1 MGDFGVGALIGG
13 GMSAIGSIFG
23 ASESSSGYEAA
34 ADTTAAASTQASQ
47 LQLQAQREAN
57 ELIGEMWQQGRTDYA
72 PFLKA
77 GTKAVNQLSSLTQPG
92 GQLFDTTFTYSDLY
106 ADPSY
111 KWVKDQGINAL
122 TAKSAAAGNYGSGNM
137 GTALL
142 NFGTNLASTEY
153 GNAWN
158 RWLEG
163 NNALYNRLA
172 GIAGTGQT
180 AASGTT
186 ALGSNASGS
195 IASNLLN
202 TASNIGNINI
212 NAANNIASSQLGQAN
227 TWGNTISGLGNLGG
241 NMMNQYMMYNL
252 LGLV

>member
-1 MGDFGVGALIGG
+1 MGDFGIGALIGG

-34 ADTTAAASTQASQ
+34 ADTSAASQAAANRLTWD
-47 LQLQAQREAN
+47 
-57 ELIGEMWQQGRTDYA
+57 MYQQNRADYA
-72 PFLKA
+72 PFLA
-77 GTKAVNQLSSLTQPG
+77 SGTRAINQLSSLTAPG
-92 GQLFDTTFTYSDLY
+92 GKLYNTNFTYSDLY

-111 KWVKDQGINAL
+111 NWVKEQGINSLA
-122 TAKSAAAGNYGSGNM
+122 AKSAAAGNYGSGNL
-137 GTALL
+137 GTALVDY
-142 NFGTNLASTEY
+142 GTNLASTEY

-172 GIAGTGQT
+172 GIAGIGQT
-180 AASGTT
+180 AASGVTSSGT
-186 ALGSNASGS
+186 NAANSMS
-195 IASNLLN
+195 SNLLN
-202 TASNIGNINI
+202 TASNV
-212 NAANNIASSQLGQAN
+212 AASQIGQAN
-227 TWGNTISGLGNLGG
+227 TWANAISGIGNLGG